1 MSSITVTTQAGLH
14 HSHHNDNT
22 GSQTETRL
30 EIWIP
35 VLTVALIILVRG
47 AIKTFKY

>member
-1 MSSITVTTQAGLH
+1 MSSITVTTQAGI
-14 HSHHNDNT
+14 HSSHQNNNL
-22 GSQTETRL
+22 GSQAETRL

-47 AIKTFKY
+47 AIKTFK